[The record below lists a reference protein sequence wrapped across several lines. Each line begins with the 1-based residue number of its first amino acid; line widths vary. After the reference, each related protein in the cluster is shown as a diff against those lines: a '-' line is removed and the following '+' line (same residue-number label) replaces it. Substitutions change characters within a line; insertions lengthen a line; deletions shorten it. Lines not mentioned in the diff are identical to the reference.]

1 MIGATIVVHVL
12 HDDIPD
18 AFPGE
23 ALRPQSLPQAPH
35 EFGIVCNHAAQ
46 RSAAES
52 RPKVAQEEGARRV
65 AVLLLRPL
73 LRRCTRRYVGST
85 LMISKV
91 HFIATFDMIVYI
103 HKHLFST

>member
-35 EFGIVCNHAAQ
+35 EFGIVCDHAAQ

-73 LRRCTRRYVGST
+73 LRRCTRKGCQVHVDDINST
-85 LMISKV
+85 
-91 HFIATFDMIVYI
+91 FIATFDMIVYI
-103 HKHLFST
+103 HKNLFST